1 MCPSRP
7 SSSISKTSRYV
18 CLSTAV
24 EDCSAFL
31 LPVFSLELQGPNGVR
46 HNINA
51 LLDSCSS
58 RTYLSNQAASEIRFD
73 ISTLNPVRYEVK
85 TFLGQEN
92 KIFRDATVQVHFPQG
107 NYHVLPILVD
117 NDFEIEMKVKNLDL
131 AINNFKELGYKLS
144 AEFKSGSDRVPIH
157 ALVGTDVLQ
166 FIRDLRVVKCISQ
179 D

>member
-7 SSSISKTSRYV
+7 PLPTGKTSRYV

-31 LPVFSLELQGPNGVR
+31 LPLFSLVIQGPTGVR

-58 RTYLSNQAASEIRFD
+58 RTYLSKDAAPEIGFD
-73 ISTLNPVRYEVK
+73 VPTLSPVHYEFK

-92 KIFRDATVQVHFPQG
+92 KIFRDATVQIYFPQG
-107 NYHVLPILVD
+107 NYHALPILVD
-117 NDFEIEMKVKNLDL
+117 DNFQIEMKVEILDL
-131 AINNFKELGYKLS
+131 AVKNFKNIG
-144 AEFKSGSDRVPIH
+144 
-157 ALVGTDVLQ
+157 
-166 FIRDLRVVKCISQ
+166 
-179 D
+179 